1 MIIGDW
7 RSGSWLLVNQS
18 ITDQA
23 TNDQKWTKRH
33 SSNKPKKGTS
43 PRLTGWLLH
52 YQEAVYNVAYRIMSQ
67 PQAAEDATQ
76 DAFISA
82 YKSLNRFRGGSFKSW
97 LMRIVTNSCYDELR
111 RRKRRPQSSLDEMT
125 EENESPAFLRS
136 PDEGPEGQQQRVELA
151 QAIEE
156 CLAGLPDD
164 QRVTAVLCDIEGYD
178 YNEIAQ
184 ITSSTL
190 GTVKSRISR
199 AALQTARLFAR
210 RSGTFTGGISS
221 R

>member
-1 MIIGDW
+1 MDEPALIKQAQNGDVTAFN
-7 RSGSWLLVNQS
+7 RLV
-18 ITDQA
+18 
-23 TNDQKWTKRH
+23 
-33 SSNKPKKGTS
+33 
-43 PRLTGWLLH
+43 LH
-52 YQEAVYNVAYRIMSQ
+52 YQEAVYNVAYRIMGQ

-82 YKSLNRFRGGSFKSW
+82 YKSLNRFRGGNFKSW

-136 PDEGPEGQQQRVELA
+136 PSDGPESQQQRVELA
-151 QAIEE
+151 QAIED
-156 CLAGLPDD
+156 CLQGLPDD

-184 ITSSTL
+184 ITTATL

-199 AALQTARLFAR
+199 ARNKLRDCLQGVAELLPATYRL
-210 RSGTFTGGISS
+210 SGEGAA
-221 R
+221 